1 MHNDLKPK
9 NIFIKD
15 KFFKI
20 GDFGLAVKL
29 ASNGKVPLG
38 TPLYAAPEKLRLD
51 SQKTDIDHKADIY
64 SLGVILFEV
73 MFGCHPYMKVE

>member
-1 MHNDLKPK
+1 LALDLVNGYRTIKSCGIMHNDLKPK

-29 ASNGKVPLG
+29 SSQGKVPLG
-38 TPLYAAPEKLRLD
+38 TQLYAAP
-51 SQKTDIDHKADIY
+51 
-64 SLGVILFEV
+64 
-73 MFGCHPYMKVE
+73 